1 MLPDEL
7 KTNSDYGYA
16 RGNRERWY
24 SLWYEERYPW
34 TKTQFSYII
43 HVYVNTDGTFRV
55 VNNLEIYKSFLCD
68 KLGFEDTVIN
78 DLKDHIESLFE
89 CEMQNNRSMLR
100 ARVTVAKS
108 SAELNDELIESTA
121 DSLKTM
127 IETLTDKVEE
137 FVEAQTQT
145 ADD

>member
-7 KTNSDYGYA
+7 RTNSDYGYA

-24 SLWYEERYPW
+24 SLWYEDRHPW

-43 HVYVNTDGTFRV
+43 HVYINTDGTFRV
-55 VNNLEIYKSFLCD
+55 VNNLEIYKSFLRD
-68 KLGFEDTVIN
+68 KLGFEDGVIN
-78 DLKDHIESLFE
+78 DLKDHIESLLE

-108 SAELNDELIESTA
+108 DAKLDDELIERTA
-121 DSLKTM
+121 YSLKAM
-127 IETLTDKVEE
+127 IETVTERVEKFIE
-137 FVEAQTQT
+137 SPRSRC
-145 ADD
+145 